1 MSKLTLAGFILP
13 LLLLFPAFE
22 TRSGNPASYRA
33 PAANGVPR
41 PDHVVIV
48 IEENHSYSEIIGS
61 SACTSGAYVR
71 RHAPWVNFTNIPTT
85 TNLPYSYFPT
95 DYNTLPTLSFVIP

>member
-48 IEENHSYSEIIGS
+48 IGEDHNYSEIIRS
-61 SACTSGAYVR
+61 SA
-71 RHAPWVNFTNIPTT
+71 APYINSLAAQGRLFTQSSAITHPHHPHS
-85 TNLPYSYFPT
+85 LHF
-95 DYNTLPTLSFVIP
+95 LSRSH